1 MHVLFLYVACTFN
14 IATLLYGSKRNI
26 ITSTQLYRKKTQ
38 SPIEMNTI
46 SCDDITANQAYDA
59 LSHKFYD
66 DIDDISVVYEEIST
80 A

>member
-1 MHVLFLYVACTFN
+1 MVAHIANIFL
-14 IATLLYGSKRNI
+14 LQHK
-26 ITSTQLYRKKTQ
+26 LYRKKTQ
-38 SPIEMNTI
+38 SPIEMNTT
-46 SCDDITANQAYDA
+46 SCDNITANQAYDV